1 MYNYNEKMQAIAN
14 YRAMKKEIENELKAL
29 ESELKNYM
37 QEKNLK
43 ELIGTEHIAKLIS
56 VNNTR
61 LDTKALKLD
70 YPAIYDKYSK
80 GVNSTRLNFN

>member
-14 YRAMKKEIENELKAL
+14 YRAMKKELENELKEL
-29 ESELKNYM
+29 ENELKKYM
-37 QEKNLK
+37 QDNNLN
-43 ELIGTEHIAKLIS
+43 ELIGIEHVAKLTP

-61 LDTKALKLD
+61 LDIKALKLD

-80 GVNSTRLNFN
+80 GVNSIRFNFS